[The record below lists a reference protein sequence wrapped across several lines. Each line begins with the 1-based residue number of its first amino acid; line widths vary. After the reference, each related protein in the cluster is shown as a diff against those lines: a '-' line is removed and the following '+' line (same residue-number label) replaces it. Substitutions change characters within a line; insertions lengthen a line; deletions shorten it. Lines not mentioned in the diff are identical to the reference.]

1 MKKVLY
7 LQTGQQVTVD
17 EEDFMRCF
25 SHNWRLDPKGYVCT
39 SIDGGAS
46 YLFLHNFLLNLPN
59 GSGIDHIDRNKL
71 NNSKSNLRLATN
83 SQQGANRNIFK
94 NNTSGYKGVTIK
106 KTSTGRLRYAARIK
120 VNYENINLGNYD
132 TAEEAAKAYDVA
144 ALQYF
149 GEFACLNFSV
159 ESKGGSLP

>member
-17 EEDFMRCF
+17 EEDYMRCF

-39 SIDGGAS
+39 SIDGGQS

-59 GSGIDHIDRNKL
+59 GSGVDHIDRNKL
-71 NNSKSNLRLATN
+71 NNSRSNLRIATN
-83 SQQGANRNIFK
+83 SQQGANRGVFK

-106 KTSTGRLRYAARIK
+106 KPSSGRLRYIARIK
-120 VNYENINLGNYD
+120 VNYNNIELGAYD
-132 TAEEAAKAYDVA
+132 TAEEAAKVYDKA
-144 ALQYF
+144 ALHYF
-149 GEFACLNFSV
+149 GEFACTNFTV
-159 ESKGGSLP
+159 DSKGGPLL